1 MDREKIAF
9 HIKGL
14 LEAIGEDPERE
25 GLKETPERVAR
36 MYCEIFRGIAYSNA
50 EVAEKYAKCFSE
62 DDLCAVLPVFWGY
75 EDSAAILA
83 VRTDNVA
90 SAETLRNYFRREKI
104 KE

>member
-1 MDREKIAF
+1 M
-9 HIKGL
+9 
-14 LEAIGEDPERE
+14 
-25 GLKETPERVAR
+25 
-36 MYCEIFRGIAYSNA
+36 C
-50 EVAEKYAKCFSE
+50 SE